1 MCNIRGIVSCMIEFV
16 QANGKTGNAKY
27 DNGRITSK
35 KYVSSC
41 VVFSVDNPNDLT
53 LVNVDVL

>member
-1 MCNIRGIVSCMIEFV
+1 MIEFV

-41 VVFSVDNPNDLT
+41 VFFSVDNPNDLT
-53 LVNVDVL
+53 RVNVDEL